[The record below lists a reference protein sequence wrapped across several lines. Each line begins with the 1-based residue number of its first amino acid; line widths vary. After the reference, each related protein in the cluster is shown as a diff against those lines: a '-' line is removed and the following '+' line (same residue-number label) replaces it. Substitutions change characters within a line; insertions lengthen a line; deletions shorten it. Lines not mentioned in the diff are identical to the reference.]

1 MFVMVL
7 VMETIKNP
15 KTVIVI
21 YFFIFSAGHK
31 PISVIPGVGYV
42 VPGSPVSLQSLASTL
57 IKHIFV
63 K

>member
-7 VMETIKNP
+7 VMETIKYSCDCFL
-15 KTVIVI
+15 IL
-21 YFFIFSAGHK
+21 FFSAGHK

-42 VPGSPVSLQSLASTL
+42 VPGGPVSLQSLASTL